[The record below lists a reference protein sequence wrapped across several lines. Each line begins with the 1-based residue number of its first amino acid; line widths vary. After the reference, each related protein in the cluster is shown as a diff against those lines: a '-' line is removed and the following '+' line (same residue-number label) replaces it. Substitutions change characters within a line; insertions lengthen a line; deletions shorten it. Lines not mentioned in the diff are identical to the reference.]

1 MISIDQFRQP
11 YFWYR
16 IFKYSIYSLLAYNIW
31 LFFLV
36 DFSASEQTFSQ
47 GVTWR
52 NLVEAYS
59 ATIDT
64 LFWVILLLMFE
75 LETAVISDEKLQGS
89 LKWVLSGLRATCY
102 LFIGYAFY
110 GYVVKYGVVTNLH
123 PVDIAEICSIA
134 VSDFT
139 YVITLD
145 DYLPLTPEACR
156 LMQGQPIQQIV
167 GTQIVGAPAQLE
179 LTFRLAVTDIVNA
192 GNWLIIVAILEIEIW
207 MQLKNMLSGHLMTV
221 NKIIKSVLYA
231 ILFACAVYWG
241 IDGDFLDFWD
251 AFLWL
256 VAFIFIEMNI
266 FEWREE
272 TQADNA

>member
-123 PVDIAEICSIA
+123 PVDIAAICSIA

>member
-64 LFWVILLLMFE
+64 LFCVILLLMFE

-89 LKWVLSGLRATCY
+89 LKWVLIGLRATCY

-110 GYVVKYGVVTNLH
+110 G
-123 PVDIAEICSIA
+123 
-134 VSDFT
+134 
-139 YVITLD
+139 
-145 DYLPLTPEACR
+145 
-156 LMQGQPIQQIV
+156 
-167 GTQIVGAPAQLE
+167 
-179 LTFRLAVTDIVNA
+179 
-192 GNWLIIVAILEIEIW
+192 
-207 MQLKNMLSGHLMTV
+207 
-221 NKIIKSVLYA
+221 
-231 ILFACAVYWG
+231 
-241 IDGDFLDFWD
+241 
-251 AFLWL
+251 
-256 VAFIFIEMNI
+256 
-266 FEWREE
+266 
-272 TQADNA
+272 